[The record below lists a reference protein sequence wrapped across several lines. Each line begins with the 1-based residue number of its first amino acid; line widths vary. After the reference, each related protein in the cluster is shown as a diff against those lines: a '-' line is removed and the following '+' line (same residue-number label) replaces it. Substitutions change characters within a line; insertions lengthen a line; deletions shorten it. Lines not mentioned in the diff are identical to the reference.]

1 MEESRLDTS
10 HTTEMIGAVANAL
23 GREVKVYVSPAAI
36 QGAEPTGSS
45 RRPEDDLPDD
55 YYDFTAA
62 DYAVL
67 LASKPKEEI
76 HLKTKKIR
84 DREKALAAKKAQR
97 TKATIRVHFPDGF
110 VVEATFKSTETIADI
125 MELVRNS
132 ITRQDLAFYLY
143 TTPPKRPFKNLQQN
157 MVDANLCPGAN
168 VYFSF
173 TPSPAVEIPREG
185 PYLRPE
191 IQELRDLH
199 KLQEAP
205 TDAGLQTLQEPV
217 EQTSPTPVAPAK
229 RPATDRK
236 IPKWMK
242 R

>member
-1 MEESRLDTS
+1 
-10 HTTEMIGAVANAL
+10 MIGAVASAL

-36 QGAEPTGSS
+36 QGGEPTGTS
-45 RRPEDDLPDD
+45 RRPDDDLPDD

-62 DYAVL
+62 DYVAL
-67 LASKPKEEI
+67 QASKPKEEI

-84 DREKALAAKKAQR
+84 EREKALAAKKTQR

-110 VVEATFKSTETIADI
+110 VVESTFKATETIADI
-125 MELVRNS
+125 MELVRKS

-157 MVDANLCPGAN
+157 MIDANLCPGAN

-173 TPSPAVEIPREG
+173 TPSPAMEVPREG

-191 IQELRDLH
+191 VQELRDLH
-199 KLQEAP
+199 KLVQAP
-205 TDAGLQTLQEPV
+205 TDTGLSPLQDPMV
-217 EQTSPTPVAPAK
+217 MEQQQQPSPPPAN
-229 RPATDRK
+229 RPAERK
-236 IPKWMK
+236 IPKWLK